1 MPFPDRLQGGVTPP
15 RRKHPAVC
23 RICVAA
29 VGGRRPRRPAK
40 FRGWE
45 TTPKII
51 LQQGPERPL
60 LFV

>member
-23 RICVAA
+23 RICVAT
-29 VGGRRPRRPAK
+29 VGGGVPDAPQNSADGK
-40 FRGWE
+40 HP
-45 TTPKII
+45 PKII